1 MFNINKPRNVGE
13 LRALYEQYGR
23 FLTPDNRRLLENLI
37 TEMEKGPD
45 KASQQTLRDI
55 AGRMKNNLNN
65 MQNKR

>member
-23 FLTPDNRRLLENLI
+23 FLTPDNRRLLESLI

-45 KASQQTLRDI
+45 KASQQKLHDI

>member
-23 FLTPDNRRLLENLI
+23 FLTPDNRRLLEGLI

-45 KASQQTLRDI
+45 KANQQTLRDI